1 MTGLQ
6 KFIHFIYFLFH
17 LLAILI
23 AAFLLLEFVGIDKM
37 KAEIIIYGPVS
48 VIFVLGSLYI
58 MFINIM
64 VTRRS
69 TTNEMMLFNTEL
81 FFWSSFV
88 LGFIIWQVTETAEE
102 LKFRIFYFAVYI
114 TLVFIFLLVVAMRS
128 QVNLN
133 RKDNSYFTPL

>member
-17 LLAILI
+17 LFAILI

-37 KAEIIIYGPVS
+37 KAEIVIYGPVS

-69 TTNEMMLFNTEL
+69 TSNEMMLFNTEL

-88 LGFIIWQVTETAEE
+88 LGFIIWQITETPEE
-102 LKFRIFYFAVYI
+102 LKFRIFYFAIYI

-128 QVNLN
+128 HVSLN
-133 RKDNSYFTPL
+133 RRDNSYFTPL